1 LKTDSF
7 FGCEGAGTQLA
18 LINSKHKANQLS
30 SFQLKRL
37 FIRADD
43 LDLKELLELDP
54 DNGSIHF
61 AGQRAVICDA
71 VSHQLLREELTDSFG
86 ETTSRGILG
95 RFAYIQGRRM
105 AEALKSKF
113 KWESKEDW
121 QRAGARILALQ
132 GRFVLDPKSRE
143 SFGPDGGYWRV
154 SYEAEEQTLMKGR
167 SDKPVCWNLCGFI
180 SGYLSYSLDKE
191 VHALEDK
198 CMGKGDAVCHVIIKS
213 DAELGQDLDGEVAVF
228 KRVGINDALK
238 TVAETLKRAENEL
251 REKTRKLAAI
261 AQVEEDPTEL
271 LGRSPGMRKLM
282 ELAKTISGIDSTVL
296 ITGESGTGKERVARF
311 VHNNSAHAEGP
322 FIAVNC
328 GAITETLLESELFG
342 HARGAFTGATT
353 DRPGLFEAAN
363 GGTLFL
369 DEVGEISLPMQVK
382 LLRAIQ
388 EREVRRVGE
397 NKSRP
402 VNVRIL
408 SATNKN
414 LKAEVA
420 AKRFREDLYYRLN
433 VVELAVPALRHR
445 REDILPLAR
454 LLLAEAASQMKRK
467 VDGLTA
473 DAADQLLGYSW
484 PGNVRELANAMER
497 AVAVA
502 KTNRVDVMDLPPEV
516 QLVLPAVS
524 EKGEPRLL
532 KDVEKDC
539 ILNALE
545 KTEGNRIM
553 AAKLM
558 GMGVATLYRKLKIYR
573 LE

>member
-1 LKTDSF
+1 M
-7 FGCEGAGTQLA
+7 
-18 LINSKHKANQLS
+18 
-30 SFQLKRL
+30 
-37 FIRADD
+37 
-43 LDLKELLELDP
+43 
-54 DNGSIHF
+54 
-61 AGQRAVICDA
+61 ICDA
-71 VSHQLLREELTDSFG
+71 VSHRMLREELTDSFG
-86 ETTSRGILG
+86 ETTSRGILS

-113 KWESKEDW
+113 QWEDEKDW

-132 GRFVLDPKSRE
+132 GRFMLDPNSTD
-143 SFGPDGGYWRV
+143 SFGPDGGTWRV
-154 SYEAEEQTLMKGR
+154 SYEAEEQILIKGR

-191 VHALEDK
+191 VHAMEDK
-198 CMGKGDAVCHVIIKS
+198 CMGKGDPFCHVVIKAE
-213 DAELGQDLDGEVAVF
+213 AELGRDFRDEVAIF

-238 TVAETLKRAENEL
+238 TVAETLKQKENEL
-251 REKTRKLAAI
+251 RDKTRKLAAI
-261 AQVEEDPTEL
+261 AHVEEDPTEL
-271 LGRSPGMRKLM
+271 MGRSSVMRKLM
-282 ELAKTISGIDSTVL
+282 GLAQTIASIDSTVL

-311 VHNNSAHAEGP
+311 VHDHSSHADGP

-382 LLRAIQ
+382 LLRALQ

-414 LKAEVA
+414 LKIEILN
-420 AKRFREDLYYRLN
+420 KRFREDLFYRLN
-433 VVELAVPALRHR
+433 VVELAVPPLRQR

-454 LLLAEAASQMKRK
+454 LLLAEAATQMKRK

-473 DAADQLLGYSW
+473 PAADQLLGYPW

-502 KTNRVDVMDLPPEV
+502 KTSRVDVEDLPPEV
-516 QLVLPAVS
+516 RLVLSLVS
-524 EKGEPRLL
+524 EKGVPRLL

-539 ILNALE
+539 IMGALE
-545 KTEGNRIM
+545 KTEGNRIK
-553 AAKLM
+553 AAELM
-558 GMGVATLYRKLKIYR
+558 GMGVATLYRKLKIYQLDKKSSYSGR
-573 LE
+573 DIEK

>member
-1 LKTDSF
+1 MRVEYLNLKKF
-7 FGCEGAGTQLA
+7 
-18 LINSKHKANQLS
+18 
-30 SFQLKRL
+30 
-37 FIRADD
+37 
-43 LDLKELLELDP
+43 LELFPGEENDT
-54 DNGSIHF
+54 
-61 AGQRAVICDA
+61 
-71 VSHQLLREELTDSFG
+71 LRDII
-86 ETTSRGILG
+86 TTL
-95 RFAYIQGRRM
+95 
-105 AEALKSKF
+105 
-113 KWESKEDW
+113 
-121 QRAGARILALQ
+121 
-132 GRFVLDPKSRE
+132 KSRE
-143 SFGPDGGYWRV
+143 KEFR
-154 SYEAEEQTLMKGR
+154 E
-167 SDKPVCWNLCGFI
+167 NI
-180 SGYLSYSLDKE
+180 S
-191 VHALEDK
+191 
-198 CMGKGDAVCHVIIKS
+198 
-213 DAELGQDLDGEVAVF
+213 
-228 KRVGINDALK
+228 RLK
-238 TVAETLKRAENEL
+238 VKLKMA
-251 REKTRKLAAI
+251 K
-261 AQVEEDPTEL
+261 DSTEL
-271 LGRSPGMRKLM
+271 MPQSPEMLKLM
-282 ELAKTISGIDSTVL
+282 ELAKTFAGTDSTVL
-296 ITGESGTGKERVARF
+296 ITGEIGTGKERMARF
-311 VHNNSAHAEGP
+311 VHDQSTRSDWP
-322 FIAVNC
+322 FITVNC

-363 GGTLFL
+363 SGTLFL

-382 LLRAIQ
+382 LLRALQ

-397 NKSRP
+397 NKSRSI
-402 VNVRIL
+402 NVRIL

-414 LKAEVA
+414 LKTEVA

-454 LLLAEAASQMKRK
+454 LLLAEAATQMKRK

-473 DAADQLLGYSW
+473 PAAEQLLSYSW
-484 PGNVRELANAMER
+484 PGNVREMANAMER